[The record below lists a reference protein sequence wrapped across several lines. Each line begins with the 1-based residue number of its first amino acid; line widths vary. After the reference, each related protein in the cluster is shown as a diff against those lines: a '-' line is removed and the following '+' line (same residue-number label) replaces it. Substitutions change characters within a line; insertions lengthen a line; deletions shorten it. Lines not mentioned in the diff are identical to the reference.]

1 MTQKYKKI
9 VVFSG
14 AGIDAESG
22 ISTFRDANGLW
33 ENHRIEDVCSFHT
46 WEDNYD
52 LVHKF
57 YDDRREQLGT
67 VFPNVA
73 HTLVSYWQKKYTCL
87 NITTNVS
94 DLFERAGVKDTVH
107 LHGFLPEVKNVETGK
122 ISNIGYSRSYID
134 NTFSGEVSINS
145 TLYSENYNSIKN
157 NPECKFK
164 PNIVFFGEDA
174 PKYDILYRT
183 LSVCDKDTIVIVV
196 GASNV
201 VIDFIGMTINLPSKL
216 IVIDKNPNLMDRYN
230 PHSDT
235 VFLSENATDG
245 MLMTNFL
252 LNDLMEL

>member
-1 MTQKYKKI
+1 MSQKYKKI

-134 NTFSGEVSINS
+134 NT
-145 TLYSENYNSIKN
+145 
-157 NPECKFK
+157 
-164 PNIVFFGEDA
+164 
-174 PKYDILYRT
+174 
-183 LSVCDKDTIVIVV
+183 
-196 GASNV
+196 
-201 VIDFIGMTINLPSKL
+201 
-216 IVIDKNPNLMDRYN
+216 
-230 PHSDT
+230 
-235 VFLSENATDG
+235 
-245 MLMTNFL
+245 
-252 LNDLMEL
+252 